1 MKLLAFGE
9 VLWDI
14 YPDNKYIGGAP
25 LNFAAHS
32 KKLGADSYLLSAV
45 GDDELA
51 KDTLLAVKGFSV
63 NTDYVAAVKGKETGK
78 CLVTLDEKSVPSYNL
93 LNDVAWDYISFNEN
107 SDKFDVLYF
116 GTLAIRNAHNKET
129 ISNLLQ
135 KNKFGEVFVD
145 VNIRPPF
152 YNDDVIDF
160 AFKNATILKISD
172 EELKITL
179 KAVNIDFT
187 DGLEE
192 ISRSITAKYSN
203 IKILIITCGGEGA
216 VAFDSASGEFYKVMS
231 EKAEVVSTVGAGD
244 SFSAAFLSKYF
255 NGVSVEEALKFASCV
270 AAFVVSNYDAV
281 PDYTAKDF

>member
-1 MKLLAFGE
+1 MRLLAFGE
-9 VLWDI
+9 VLWDV

-32 KKLGADSYLLSAV
+32 AKLGADSFLLSAV

-51 KDTLLAVKGFSV
+51 KDTLSAVEDFGV
-63 NTDYVAAVKGKETGK
+63 NTDYVTTVNDKETGK

-93 LNDVAWDYISFNEN
+93 LNDVAWDYISLKEN
-107 SDKFDVLYF
+107 TDKFDVLYF
-116 GTLAIRNAHNKET
+116 GTLALRSEYNKGT
-129 ISNLLQ
+129 LSKLLQ
-135 KNKFGEVFVD
+135 NEKFSEVFVD
-145 VNIRPPF
+145 VNIRAPF
-152 YNDDVIDF
+152 YSDGVIDF

-172 EELKITL
+172 EELKTTL
-179 KAVNIDFT
+179 KAVNIDLT
-187 DGLEE
+187 NDLEA
-192 ISRSITAKYSN
+192 ISRSIVAKYSN

-216 VAFDSASGEFYKVMS
+216 TAFDSASGEFCKVSS

-255 NGVSVEEALKFASCV
+255 VGVGLEESLKFASRV

-281 PDYTAKDF
+281 PDYTQF